1 MNQAITAI
9 LSTAKAIERLLHP
22 HAEVVLHDIN
32 TNTILAI
39 YNPLSKRKVG
49 DSSLVSE
56 IEQMNKLD
64 DCIGPYPKT
73 NWNGRKMKSVS
84 SVIRDNDGHAVA
96 MLCINLDVSTL
107 EYCQQFLFEFIS
119 PKLMQEQPQELFV
132 DDWQDRINTYV
143 HQYLSDNSLSLESI
157 NRQEKQQIVAHL
169 NTVGA
174 FSGKNAANYVANI
187 LKISRA
193 TVYKY
198 LKTSTGE

>member
-1 MNQAITAI
+1 MHRAIEPI
-9 LSTAKAIERLLHP
+9 LSTAKAIERLLYP

-32 TNTILAI
+32 TNKILAI

-49 DSSLVSE
+49 DSSLLSE

-84 SVIRDNDGHAVA
+84 SVIRDTNGHATA

-107 EYCQQFLFEFIS
+107 EYCQQFISEFIL
-119 PKLMQEQPQELFV
+119 PKLMQDQPEELFV
-132 DDWQDRINTYV
+132 DDWQERINTYV
-143 HQYLSDNSLSLESI
+143 HQYLSDNALSLESVS
-157 NRQEKQQIVAHL
+157 RQEKQKIVTHL
-169 NTVGA
+169 NTIGA
-174 FSGKNAANYVANI
+174 FSGKNAANYIANI

-198 LKTSTGE
+198 LKTSTGG